1 MGESY
6 HVNEISLGVLDTR
19 TAIALNAATMMLH
32 LEKAYFLS
40 ALCKVA
46 KSSIILHPEQLL
58 FWCRARRLRSY
69 IW

>member
-32 LEKAYFLS
+32 FRTVHKADS
-40 ALCKVA
+40 KCAA
-46 KSSIILHPEQLL
+46 SDMI
-58 FWCRARRLRSY
+58 
-69 IW
+69 